1 MFARTGALSVFVV
14 LVSGCAVPR
23 GRQLCD
29 AIARRDVAAV
39 QQLLAGPP
47 INPMRS
53 HGTCVPAE
61 AVFSVA
67 KPGDKV
73 LTGIGIELVSAGLPP
88 DASWI
93 VPGRAE
99 PVWAIEAAAGNGNVE
114 LVEALVAVGLDV
126 KSPEATRALVLAA
139 GAGHLRVVQLL
150 VREGADPRGDV
161 RRRDGARPR
170 PRQGTGRRRAV
181 PRGNRHAA
189 GARPSPRL
197 ARRSFPIAFPARSP
211 GCGGSGTHRRTPRP
225 RRDRTACRRRPRSDS
240 AASRGGSPRRY
251 GQSLVIAS

>member
-14 LVSGCAVPR
+14 LVSGCAAPR
-23 GRQLCD
+23 GQQLCD

-53 HGTCVPAE
+53 HGTCVPAD

-73 LTGIGIELVSAGLPP
+73 LTGIGIELVSAGLPA

-93 VPGRAE
+93 APGRAE

-114 LVEALVAVGLDV
+114 LVQALVAVGLDV

-150 VREGADPRGDV
+150 VREGADLEATSGGETALDRARVKGQDDV
-161 RRRDGARPR
+161 VQFLEA
-170 PRQGTGRRRAV
+170 T
-181 PRGNRHAA
+181 AA
-189 GARPSPRL
+189 QQA
-197 ARRSFPIAFPARSP
+197 PAP
-211 GCGGSGTHRRTPRP
+211 AKAG
-225 RRDRTACRRRPRSDS
+225 
-240 AASRGGSPRRY
+240 
-251 GQSLVIAS
+251 

>member
-14 LVSGCAVPR
+14 LVSGCAAPR
-23 GRQLCD
+23 GQQLCD

-114 LVEALVAVGLDV
+114 LVQALVAVGLDV

-150 VREGADPRGDV
+150 VREGADLEATSGGETALDRARVKGQDDV
-161 RRRDGARPR
+161 VQFLEA
-170 PRQGTGRRRAV
+170 T
-181 PRGNRHAA
+181 AA
-189 GARPSPRL
+189 QQA
-197 ARRSFPIAFPARSP
+197 PAP
-211 GCGGSGTHRRTPRP
+211 AKAG
-225 RRDRTACRRRPRSDS
+225 
-240 AASRGGSPRRY
+240 
-251 GQSLVIAS
+251 